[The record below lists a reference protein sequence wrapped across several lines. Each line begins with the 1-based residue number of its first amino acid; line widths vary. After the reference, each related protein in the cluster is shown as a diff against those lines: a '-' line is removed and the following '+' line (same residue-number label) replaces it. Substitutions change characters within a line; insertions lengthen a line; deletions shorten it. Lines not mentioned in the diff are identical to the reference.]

1 MTGKPSLLAIF
12 LIVPFLCVSGT
23 CVFAEDARPLVL
35 MIPGSVGEA
44 ETPSDADVVG
54 AVKAFLMDSGRVEV
68 ITFHPE
74 HPTIVRSVLEGK
86 LKRDV
91 IGRASEPQKAAEIAR
106 AVGAGYALIVRGSVV
121 GNEVGVTLQLLSSRG
136 AREWTAGS
144 ESRVAPGT
152 GPTHQRNRENAIST
166 AASAAV
172 SQLGAL
178 AVGRFA
184 PHVSDKPIGYSAPP
198 LAPAETSPVRD
209 LTAEY
214 TGHMQKADI
223 YSKRGDVPNLIYELR
238 QAVNIEPQTVSV
250 RIKLAE
256 AYASLGMVEEA
267 IDECRRALAFRPDNV
282 SLHRSLAD
290 LYAANGALAAAAA
303 QYEEVTRLDPDS
315 VEGRINLGNVYWN
328 QGKLDAAAAMFEEA
342 TKLDPENP
350 VPHTRLYKLYCA
362 RQNHAAALKHLVLSK
377 TTGDTSQNSSRRFD
391 IITGIV
397 RGEFDQIVGKLDTAQ
412 AGFVGGELTREEYY
426 RECRDAG
433 SRAEALAEFL
443 SGQSIP
449 EEYKAS
455 HAHGLLAVSML
466 SQSAGSLLSY
476 LETDK
481 SGYAD
486 QAELLRMEARSELNL
501 LSAAGGE

>member
-1 MTGKPSLLAIF
+1 MTGKPSLLTTL
-12 LIVPFLCVSGT
+12 LIVLFLCVGGT
-23 CVFAEDARPLVL
+23 CVLAEDARPLVL
-35 MIPGSVGEA
+35 MIPGPVGEA
-44 ETPSDADVVG
+44 EMPSDADVVG

-86 LKRDV
+86 LKREV
-91 IGRASEPQKAAEIAR
+91 IGRASDPRKAAEIAR
-106 AVGAGYALIVRGSVV
+106 AVGAAYALIVRGAVV
-121 GNEVGVTLQLLSSRG
+121 GNEVGVALQLLSSRG
-136 AREWTAGS
+136 AGQWTAGS

-152 GPTHQRNRENAIST
+152 GPTQQRNRKNAIST

-198 LAPAETSPVRD
+198 PTPVETSPARD

-214 TGHMQKADI
+214 TAHIRKADI
-223 YSKRGDVPNLIYELR
+223 YSERGDVPNMIYELR
-238 QAVNIEPQTVSV
+238 QAVNIEPQTVSI

-267 IDECRRALAFRPDNV
+267 IDECRRALVFRPDNV
-282 SLHRSLAD
+282 SLHSSLAD
-290 LYAANGALAAAAA
+290 LYAANGALDAAAA
-303 QYEEVTRLDPDS
+303 QYEEMTRLDPDS
-315 VEGRINLGNVYWN
+315 VEARINLGNVYWN

-342 TKLDPENP
+342 AKLDPQNA

-362 RQNHAAALKHLVLSK
+362 RQKHAAALKHLVLSK
-377 TTGDTSQNSSRRFD
+377 TTGDTSENSGRRFE
-391 IITGIV
+391 IITSVV
-397 RGEFDQIVGKLDTAQ
+397 RDEFEQIVGQLDTAQ
-412 AGFVGGELTREEYY
+412 AGFVGGKLTRGEYY

-443 SGQSIP
+443 SGESVP

-455 HAHGLLAVSML
+455 RAHGLLAVSML

-486 QAELLRMEARSELNL
+486 QAELLRVEARSELNL
-501 LSAAGGE
+501 LGATGGE